1 MSGGWCPGKG
11 GQNRCHMELSKSDT
25 TAIKGIA
32 ILLMLWHHLFLNT
45 MAYGTLTHSLAVV
58 FKVCVALFLFVSG
71 YGLTKQY
78 SQLEKPYFKNT
89 IKFLLR
95 RYANF
100 FLPYWFCFVLVVVVG
115 NVCGY
120 TFSEAYPSSRN
131 IIKCILLDVA
141 GQMGYNSYLNPWW
154 FNKMIIQLYLVF
166 PILFLIICNK
176 YLSWVGLALVVVV
189 QFYAKNIPGHVFF
202 LVECGLPAFYLG
214 MLCARCRVVPRTNDG
229 KWRPLFFVA
238 GLLVCIGLAV
248 LHVMLVKDPYV
259 AVLLRASMAFCVIV
273 AYKSIGDKHISALEF
288 VGKYATI
295 MYLTHM
301 LFIKLIPG
309 VIYGVKYSVLIFV
322 MLVAICLA
330 TAMLIDALEKMSRYD
345 RLRVGIV
352 KQIDKW

>member
-1 MSGGWCPGKG
+1 
-11 GQNRCHMELSKSDT
+11 MELSRSDT

-78 SQLEKPYFKNT
+78 SQFEKPYFKNT
-89 IKFLLR
+89 VKFLLR

-100 FLPYWFCFVLVVVVG
+100 FLSYWFCFVLVVVVG

-120 TFSEAYPSSRN
+120 SFSEAYPVGRN
-131 IIKCILLDVA
+131 TIKCVLLDVA
-141 GQMGYNSYLNPWW
+141 GQMGYDSYLNPWW

-166 PILFLIICNK
+166 PVLFLIVRNK
-176 YLSWVGLALVVVV
+176 YLSWVGLALIVIM
-189 QFYAKNIPGHVFF
+189 QIFAKSIPGNVFF
-202 LVECGLPAFYLG
+202 IVEGGAPAFYLG
-214 MLCARCRVVPRTNDG
+214 MLCAYGRLLPEANDG
-229 KWRPLFFVA
+229 KWRPLLLFSV
-238 GLLVCIGLAV
+238 LLVCIGLAV
-248 LHVMLVKDPYV
+248 LHLKVVKDPYV
-259 AVLLRASMAFCVIV
+259 AVLIRASMAFCVIV
-273 AYKSIGDKHISALEF
+273 AYKSIGDKHISVLEF

-295 MYLTHM
+295 MYLIHL
-301 LFIKLIPG
+301 LFIKLISG

-322 MLVAICLA
+322 VLVAICLA
-330 TAMLIDALEKMSRYD
+330 TAMLIDALEKLSRYD
-345 RLRVGIV
+345 RLRFGIV

>member
-1 MSGGWCPGKG
+1 
-11 GQNRCHMELSKSDT
+11 MELSKSDT
-25 TAIKGIA
+25 TTIKGIA

-89 IKFLLR
+89 VKFLLR
-95 RYANF
+95 RYVNF
-100 FLPYWFCFVLVVVVG
+100 FLSYWFCFVLAVAVG

-120 TFSEAYPSSRN
+120 SFSEAYPVGRN
-131 IIKCILLDVA
+131 TLKCVLLDVA
-141 GQMGYNSYLNPWW
+141 GQMGYDSYLNPWW

-166 PILFLIICNK
+166 PLLFLILRNK
-176 YLSWVGLALVVVV
+176 YLSWVGLVLIIVT
-189 QFYAKNIPGHVFF
+189 QLYAKSIPGNVFF
-202 LVECGLPAFYLG
+202 LVEGGLPAFYLG
-214 MLCARCRVVPRTNDG
+214 VLCARCQVIPESNDRR
-229 KWRPLFFVA
+229 WRPLLLFV

-248 LHVMLVKDPYV
+248 LHVMVVKEPYV

-273 AYKSIGDKHISALEF
+273 AYKSIGNKHIPVLEF

-295 MYLTHM
+295 MYLIHM

-309 VIYGVKYSVLIFV
+309 MIYGVKCSVLIFV
-322 MLVAICLA
+322 VLVAMCLVS
-330 TAMLIDALEKMSRYD
+330 AMLIDALEKLSCYD
-345 RLRVGIV
+345 KLRVGIL

>member
-1 MSGGWCPGKG
+1 
-11 GQNRCHMELSKSDT
+11 MELSKADT
-25 TAIKGIA
+25 TTIKGIA

-45 MAYGTLTHSLAVV
+45 IAYGILTHSLAVV

-95 RYANF
+95 RYVNF
-100 FLPYWFCFVLVVVVG
+100 FLPYWFYFVLVVLVG
-115 NVCGY
+115 NLAG
-120 TFSEAYPSSRN
+120 FAFQDAYPTSRN
-131 IIKCILLDVA
+131 MLKCILLDFF
-141 GQMGYNSYLNPWW
+141 GQMGYNSYLKPWW

-166 PILFLIICNK
+166 PLLFLIIRNK
-176 YLSWVGLALVVVV
+176 FLSWVGLALIIVM
-189 QFYAKNIPGHVFF
+189 QLYAKSIPGNVFF
-202 LVECGLPAFYLG
+202 VVEGGLPSFYLG
-214 MLCARCRVVPRTNDG
+214 MLSARCRVIPESNDR
-229 KWRPLFFVA
+229 KWRLLLLFA
-238 GLLVCIGLAV
+238 GLLVCIGLTV
-248 LHVMLVKDPYV
+248 LHVKVVKDPYV

-273 AYKSIGDKHISALEF
+273 AYKSIGDKHISVLEF

-295 MYLTHM
+295 MYLIHM

-322 MLVAICLA
+322 VLVAICLA
-330 TAMLIDALEKMSRYD
+330 TAMLIDALEKLSRYD
-345 RLRVGIV
+345 RLHVGIV

>member
-1 MSGGWCPGKG
+1 
-11 GQNRCHMELSKSDT
+11 MELTRSDT
-25 TAIKGIA
+25 TSIKGIA

-45 MAYGTLTHSLAVV
+45 MAYGNLSYSLAVV

-89 IKFLLR
+89 VKFLLR
-95 RYANF
+95 RYVNF

-120 TFSEAYPSSRN
+120 TFSEAYPADRN
-131 IIKCILLDVA
+131 TIKCVLLDVA
-141 GQMGYNSYLNPWW
+141 GQMGYDSYLNPWW

-166 PILFLIICNK
+166 PILFLLIRNK
-176 YLSWVGLALVVVV
+176 YLSWVGLALIIVV
-189 QFYAKNIPGHVFF
+189 QLYASSIPGHMFF
-202 LVECGLPAFYLG
+202 IVEGGLPAFYLG
-214 MLCARCRVVPRTNDG
+214 MLCARCRLVSETNDG
-229 KWRPLFFVA
+229 KWRPLLLFA

-248 LHVMLVKDPYV
+248 IHLMVVEDSY
-259 AVLLRASMAFCVIV
+259 VIV
-273 AYKSIGDKHISALEF
+273 IIRALMALCIIVVYKSFGNQQVSVFEF

-301 LFIKLIPG
+301 LFIELIPE
-309 VIYGVKYSVLIFV
+309 VMYGMRYSVLIFV
-322 MLVAICLA
+322 VLVAICLVA
-330 TAMLIDALEKMSRYD
+330 AILIDALQKLSRYD
-345 RLRVGIV
+345 RLRVRIV

>member
-1 MSGGWCPGKG
+1 
-11 GQNRCHMELSKSDT
+11 MELSRSDT

-89 IKFLLR
+89 VKFLLR
-95 RYANF
+95 RYVNF
-100 FLPYWFCFVLVVVVG
+100 FLSYWFCFVLVVVVG

-120 TFSEAYPSSRN
+120 SFSEAYPVGRN
-131 IIKCILLDVA
+131 LLKCVLLDVA

-166 PILFLIICNK
+166 PILFLIIRNK
-176 YLSWVGLALVVVV
+176 YLSWVGLALIIVV
-189 QFYAKNIPGHVFF
+189 QLYAKSIPGNVFF
-202 LVECGLPAFYLG
+202 IVEGGLPAFYLG
-214 MLCARCRVVPRTNDG
+214 MFCARCRVAPAASNG
-229 KWRPLFFVA
+229 KWRPLLLFA
-238 GLLVCIGLAV
+238 GLLVCIGLAI
-248 LHVMLVKDPYV
+248 LHLRVVKDPYV

-273 AYKSIGDKHISALEF
+273 AYKLIGDKPVSVLEF
-288 VGKYATI
+288 IGKYATI

-301 LFIKLIPG
+301 LFIKLIPE
-309 VIYGVKYSVLIFV
+309 VIHGAKWSVLIFMV
-322 MLVAICLA
+322 FAAFCLVS
-330 TAMLIDALEKMSRYD
+330 AMLIDALEKVSRYD
-345 RLRVGIV
+345 ELRVEIV